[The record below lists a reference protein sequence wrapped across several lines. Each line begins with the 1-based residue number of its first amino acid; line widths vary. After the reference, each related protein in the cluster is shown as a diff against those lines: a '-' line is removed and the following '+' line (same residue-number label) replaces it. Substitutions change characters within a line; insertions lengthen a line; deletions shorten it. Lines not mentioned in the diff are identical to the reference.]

1 MNELLLTLCL
11 TKWLNSVVNKKTD
24 ISTEEKILEAA
35 KAVFTEKGLDGA
47 RMQDI
52 ADKAGINKAL
62 LHYYFRSKDKLF
74 EVIFLEQAAKFMP
87 GMIEMLTSDLPFFEK
102 IEKFVDAY
110 ITVLIENP
118 LLPLFILN
126 EVNKNAQG
134 LAKKIWGSGRP
145 PITAVQQAIDKEVKK
160 GLIKP
165 ISALQLMLNMVSL
178 CVFPFLAKPLVQFI
192 SQTNNAQFNQLMEER
207 KKEVKRF
214 IIDSLRK

>member
-1 MNELLLTLCL
+1 MKNLLLNLYL
-11 TKWLNSVVNKKTD
+11 TKWLNSVVNKKSD
-24 ISTEEKILEAA
+24 KSTEEKILEAA

-87 GMIEMLTSDLPFFEK
+87 GIIDMLTSDMPFFQK
-102 IEKFVDAY
+102 IEKFVDVY
-110 ITVLIENP
+110 ISVLIENP

-134 LAKKIWGSGRP
+134 LAKKIWGGGKP
-145 PITAVQQAIDKEVKK
+145 PIAGVQQAIDKEVKK
-160 GLIKP
+160 GIIKP

-192 SQTNNAQFNQLMEER
+192 SQTNNAQFNQLMEAR
-207 KKEVKRF
+207 KKEVTKF